1 MVFRYIETV
10 FWWFWKLRE
19 VPVEIEAYGI
29 AMNLSSLWNAL
40 TNEFS
45 ETFRLRVM
53 GPILKEL
60 TEPYP

>member
-1 MVFRYIETV
+1 MVYRYIETV

-19 VPVEIEAYGI
+19 GPVELEACGI
-29 AMNLSSLWNAL
+29 AMNLSYLWNAL